1 MTKLQK
7 LAQGNP
13 SLIKKGFST
22 INVKTY
28 QNNFRAVDYK
38 SDLSCSDGSPIPL
51 HEKVH
56 MKVQHL
62 ESRKIVG
69 ILSSCDGKNGKFD
82 SVKVSPV
89 KVNETFVPMKDKK
102 SKNNI
107 TDEQGN
113 YIPNP
118 NKGGQFCIFL
128 QQQRDVPEHLLVEN
142 EKGTKYLK
150 THNHIIDAAYK
161 KNNIHSRTVI
171 SRKSAQNSFSENK
184 KNLVKNDKND
194 IEDL

>member
-69 ILSSCDGKNGKFD
+69 ILSSCDGKNAGFN
-82 SVKVSPV
+82 SVKLSPV
-89 KVNETFVPMKDKK
+89 KVDESFVPARDKITKEFLKDT
-102 SKNNI
+102 N
-107 TDEQGN
+107 GN
-113 YIPNP
+113 WIPDP

-128 QQQRDVPEHLLVEN
+128 QQQRDVPDHLLLEN

-171 SRKSAQNSFSENK
+171 SRKSAQNNLSENK
-184 KNLVKNDKND
+184 KNLVKND